1 MSRGELKFRLGIVAL
16 SIFGAL
22 YAAAPTWIYFNLN
35 EEQTKTIQQ
44 ARGLHALQCVS
55 HDLGGKRKVHNCF
68 ACVMDAPKI

>member
-35 EEQTKTIQQ
+35 EEQTK
-44 ARGLHALQCVS
+44 
-55 HDLGGKRKVHNCF
+55 KVRQR
-68 ACVMDAPKI
+68 ADAFKEFVPQGFMNP